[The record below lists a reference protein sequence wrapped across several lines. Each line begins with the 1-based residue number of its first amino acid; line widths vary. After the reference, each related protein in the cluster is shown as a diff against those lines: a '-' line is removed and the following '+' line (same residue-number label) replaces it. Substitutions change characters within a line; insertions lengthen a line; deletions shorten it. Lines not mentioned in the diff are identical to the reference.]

1 MEIRPSGSAASR
13 RAPVDYFTGAVWQ
26 DPIVEAPAPGNVRAS
41 VVRFEPGARTAW
53 HTHPAGQTLYIL
65 SGVGRVQSLGGPIR
79 EVRAGDVVRGDK
91 AMRAQS
97 IRGRMELDGLYGPIQ
112 AHCPAAEEAGAES
125 NRGQST
131 VGKYLSALAPKAD
144 MPHRQQ
150 RLTERAGKGPGSIRH
165 GRLSRVDVEIRSLS
179 FVWAVCTW

>member
-1 MEIRPSGSAASR
+1 MLSAVQRSRQVPTVPNLQIEINWIHAR
-13 RAPVDYFTGAVWQ
+13 
-26 DPIVEAPAPGNVRAS
+26 VRCATVS
-41 VVRFEPGARTAW
+41 
-53 HTHPAGQTLYIL
+53 
-65 SGVGRVQSLGGPIR
+65 GRVWGPTQNISHR
-79 EVRAGDVVRGDK
+79 RGLQLPEPLWLESTQLTLAVRWLVRQYKLARKQFPTRGDK

-165 GRLSRVDVEIRSLS
+165 GRRSRVDVEIRSLS
-179 FVWAVCTW
+179 FVWAVCAW